1 MTKKQWILSQ
11 SQLSGITNP
20 NTLWSSLQD
29 LIETPNP
36 IPQPTIPKPFDVREA
51 FALVP
56 DNEKLGIS
64 DSTTFREGI
73 LPAIAQGR
81 FDWVHDNITTLVA
94 GGVMSDATAKALAE
108 LMSQTIPDPNW
119 QATVKKPAYI
129 AAGFDSLTLEE
140 VEDAIAKFNIP
151 IQV

>member
-20 NTLWSSLQD
+20 NTLWSNLLD
-29 LIETPNP
+29 LVEIPNP
-36 IPQPTIPKPFDVREA
+36 SPQPKIPKPFDVREA

-81 FDWVHDNITTLVA
+81 FDWVHDNIATLVA
-94 GGVMSDATAKALAE
+94 GGVMSESTAELLAG

-119 QATVKKPAYI
+119 QSTVESPAYI
-129 AAGFDSLTLEE
+129 AAGYDSLTLDE
-140 VEDAIAKFNIP
+140 VVDAIGAT
-151 IQV
+151 